1 MWLFGRGESGT
12 QVPTCVGDIT
22 PIQRSSRETGVLRWG
37 GGGTFYN
44 QRQIAGQ
51 VCRPNMYWDRC
62 SIEIDRAHG
71 NKSTVLNSTTIII
84 MAIV

>member
-37 GGGTFYN
+37 GGLSIINVKLLDRSVGLICTGTD
-44 QRQIAGQ
+44 
-51 VCRPNMYWDRC
+51 VPL
-62 SIEIDRAHG
+62 
-71 NKSTVLNSTTIII
+71 KSTVHMVISLVLNSTTIII